1 MRVRSSTSRVRTMCK
16 RPDVLA
22 VFPIPE
28 NECIRRLSAGEV
40 PDVLVGRSGLPPNV
54 AESYT
59 SAPARRRSS
68 IPPIGARAEGA
79 RIEAS

>member
-16 RPDVLA
+16 RPDVLV

-28 NECIRRLSAGEV
+28 NECIRRLSAGEL
-40 PDVLVGRSGLPPNV
+40 PDVLVGRTGIAPNV

-59 SAPARRRSS
+59 SALARRRSS
-68 IPPIGARAEGA
+68 IPPTGAGAEGA
-79 RIEAS
+79 RIEVS